1 MKAAGNKRLPAPR
14 PKETIMHIGYFWA
27 FWWLIFPIMGC
38 VFAIV
43 RMVLQN
49 DYERQR
55 LRILKSYLDQ
65 GKDIPDALAREL
77 RR

>member
-1 MKAAGNKRLPAPR
+1 
-14 PKETIMHIGYFWA
+14 MHMWFLWSY
-27 FWWLIFPIMGC
+27 WWLIFPAMFFVSG
-38 VFAIV
+38 IV
-43 RMVLQN
+43 RMVLHN

-65 GKDIPDALAREL
+65 GKEIPEALAREL

>member
-1 MKAAGNKRLPAPR
+1 
-14 PKETIMHIGYFWA
+14 MHIWFLWSY
-27 FWWLIFPIMGC
+27 WWLIFPIMGC
-38 VFAIV
+38 VFGIV

>member
-1 MKAAGNKRLPAPR
+1 
-14 PKETIMHIGYFWA
+14 MHIWFLWSY
-27 FWWLIFPIMGC
+27 WWLIFPVMGC
-38 VFAIV
+38 LFGTV

>member
-1 MKAAGNKRLPAPR
+1 
-14 PKETIMHIGYFWA
+14 MHIWFLWSY
-27 FWWLIFPIMGC
+27 WWLIFPIMGC
-38 VFAIV
+38 VFGIV

-65 GKDIPDALAREL
+65 GKGIPDALAREL

>member
-1 MKAAGNKRLPAPR
+1 
-14 PKETIMHIGYFWA
+14 MHIGFMWA
-27 FWWLIFPIMGC
+27 YWWLIFPAMAF
-38 VFAIV
+38 VFSIV

-65 GKDIPDALAREL
+65 GKEIPEALAREL

>member
-1 MKAAGNKRLPAPR
+1 
-14 PKETIMHIGYFWA
+14 MHVWFFWSY
-27 FWWLIFPIMGC
+27 WWLIFPAMGC
-38 VFAIV
+38 LFGVV
-43 RMVLQN
+43 RMVLHN

-55 LRILKSYLDQ
+55 LRIIKSYIDQ